1 MQGGAVTVVTIN
13 CTTQA
18 QSAERTQDD
27 NTTDRNFNH

>member
-27 NTTDRNFNH
+27 NRNFNH